1 MSSARTRAH
10 VPRVYLTAA
19 AVTLVTL
26 LSGCGTSG
34 DQLSAAFVT
43 PDSNQQYEFYDCD
56 QLVGTIRAS
65 DNAALELRDRISKAG
80 QWASVIGGYETDYM
94 VQRGNAIAARNAA
107 RKKNCEIPADVTELE
122 RKSR

>member
-10 VPRVYLTAA
+10 VRSALTAA
-19 AVTLVTL
+19 AVTLTIL

-43 PDSNQQYEFYDCD
+43 PDSNQYEFFDCD
-56 QLVGTIRAS
+56 QLVATIRAS
-65 DNAALELRDRISKAG
+65 DNAAIELRDRISKSG
-80 QWASVIGGYETDYM
+80 QWAGVIGGYETDYA
-94 VQRGNAIAARNAA
+94 VQRGNAIAARNVA
-107 RKKNCEIPADVTELE
+107 RKKNCEIPADVTERE